1 MNTRTFDLTGV
12 EAVLQLEG
20 EVQRTPAPYLAWG
33 YRARLQG
40 HSLQVTLSIGDD
52 NPTSFADFFESLA
65 RDWQGWSET
74 RAYESLDG
82 TLSITASHDGQRAV
96 RFEVKLRA
104 DSRSGFDWSA
114 AHRLTVDVV
123 QLKAVAAAAR
133 EFTASR

>member
-12 EAVLQLEG
+12 EAVLRLEN
-20 EVQRTPAPYLAWG
+20 EAPRTPAPYLAWG

-52 NPTSFADFFESLA
+52 NPASFAEFFESLA

-82 TLSITASHDGQRAV
+82 TLSITALHDGLRAV

-114 AHRLTVDVV
+114 AHRLTVEAA
-123 QLKAVAAAAR
+123 QLKAVAAAAK
-133 EFTASR
+133 EFAA